1 MAAELVQIVSQ
12 SPEVLVFL
20 SLALGYLVGKFK
32 FKGFS
37 LGATASVLLIA
48 MVLGQFSSGV
58 PAILKDIA
66 FSLFAFCI
74 GYQVG
79 PQFFGS
85 LKKEGLNYLLLALFV
100 ALAGL
105 GTAVVLGKALHYD
118 KGTTAGLFAGA
129 MTQSAVIGTATGAV
143 EHLSVSES
151 EKQNL
156 DNNIAVSYA
165 ITYLFGTV
173 GVILLF
179 KLLPGFMGI
188 NLKKE
193 AKTLEEK
200 MGASSGPGS
209 DPDLFSWSKIAGLRA
224 YRVENKELAG
234 RTVAEAEAGFPE
246 RAEIDKIKRGTAL
259 MDALPDTRIEASDIL
274 LVAGGRG
281 ALCGVGALIGKEVD
295 TSSMTEIVGEI
306 LEVCVLDPGVIGRT
320 LGEMAKE
327 PFVRGVF
334 LVRMTRQGMELP
346 ITRDTVINNS
356 DIVQIVGT
364 KEAVDRAVEK
374 IGYAMRHTPVTDLV
388 MVGAGC
394 VLGTLIGSLV
404 LPLAGIPITLGVGG
418 GVLVA
423 GLFAGWLRSKHPTF
437 GQMPD
442 AAQWL
447 LSDLGLT
454 LFVACIG
461 LTSGKQAL
469 AAIAANGLSVFLSG
483 IVLAIVPILLGVVF
497 GKYILKMNPVLLLG
511 GLMGSRV
518 IPPALAA
525 LQEDAGSKVMSLG
538 FAAPFAFANVFL
550 TVMGSVIINLM

>member
-1 MAAELVQIVSQ
+1 MTAELAQIVSQ

-20 SLALGYLVGKFK
+20 SLALGYLVGKLK

-58 PAILKDIA
+58 PTILKDIA

-100 ALAGL
+100 ALIGL
-105 GTAVVLGKALHYD
+105 GTAVLLGKAMYYD

-143 EHLSVSES
+143 EHLPISEG
-151 EKQNL
+151 EKQKL

-224 YRVENKELAG
+224 YLVENKDLAG
-234 RTVAEAEAGFPE
+234 RTVAEAQFPQ
-246 RAEIDKIKRGTAL
+246 RAEIDKIKRGAAL

-274 LVAGGRG
+274 LVAGGRA

-295 TSSMTEIVGEI
+295 TSSVAEIVGEI
-306 LEVCVLDPGVIGRT
+306 LEVCVLDPKVIGRT
-320 LGEMAKE
+320 LGEIANE

-356 DIVQIVGT
+356 DVVQIVGT
-364 KEAVDRAVEK
+364 KEAVDRAAEK
-374 IGYAMRHTPVTDLV
+374 IGYPMRHTPVTDLV

-394 VLGTLIGSLV
+394 VIGTLIGSFV
-404 LPLAGIPITLGVGG
+404 LPVAGIPITLGVGG

-497 GKYILKMNPVLLLG
+497 GRYILKMNPVLLLG

-525 LQEDAGSKVMSLG
+525 LQEDAQSKVMSLG

>member
-1 MAAELVQIVSQ
+1 MTAELARIVSQ

-20 SLALGYLVGKFK
+20 SLALGYLVGKIK
-32 FKGFS
+32 IKGFS

-58 PAILKDIA
+58 PAILKNIA
-66 FSLFAFCI
+66 FALFAFCI

-85 LKKEGLNYLLLALFV
+85 LKKEGLNYLFLALFI

-129 MTQSAVIGTATGAV
+129 MTQSAAIGTAAGAI
-143 EHLSVSES
+143 EHLPISQSQ
-151 EKQNL
+151 KQEL

-179 KLLPGFMGI
+179 KLLPGLMGI
-188 NLKKE
+188 ELKKE
-193 AKTLEEK
+193 AKSLEEK
-200 MGASSGPGS
+200 MGAAGGPGS
-209 DPDLFSWSKIAGLRA
+209 DPDLFSWSRIAGLRA
-224 YRVENKELAG
+224 YRLENKDLIG
-234 RTVAEAEAGFPE
+234 RTVAEAEALFPD
-246 RAEIDKIKRGTAL
+246 RAEIDKIKRGAVL
-259 MDALPDTRIEASDIL
+259 VNAAPDTRIEASDIL
-274 LVAGGRG
+274 LVAGGRA
-281 ALCGVGALIGKEVD
+281 ALCGAGALLGKEID
-295 TSSMTEIVGEI
+295 TSSVAEIVGEI
-306 LEVCVLDPGVIGRT
+306 LEVCVLGPKVAGRT
-320 LGEMAKE
+320 LGELSKE

-334 LVRMTRQGMELP
+334 LVRLTRQGLELP
-346 ITRDTVINNS
+346 VTRDTVVNNS
-356 DIVQIVGT
+356 DVVQIVGT
-364 KEAVDRAVEK
+364 KEAVDRAAVE
-374 IGYAMRHTPVTDLV
+374 IGYPLRHTPVTDLV

-394 VLGTLIGSLV
+394 VLGTLLGSLV
-404 LPLAGIPITLGVGG
+404 LPIAGIPITLGAGG

-461 LTSGKQAL
+461 LTTGKQAL
-469 AAIAANGLSVFLSG
+469 SAIAANGLSVFLSG

-497 GKYILKMNPVLLLG
+497 GRYILKMNPVLLLG

-525 LQEDAGSKVMSLG
+525 LQEDAQSKVMSLG